1 LKDLIA
7 TKKKRISNDAVK
19 YIVAPQYDSLS
30 LNKVF
35 TLIFEHKR
43 ELLEYLPD
51 ERDLFRLPRQ

>member
-1 LKDLIA
+1 MKDLIA
-7 TKKKRISNDAVK
+7 NKKKRISNDAIK

-35 TLIFEHKR
+35 TLILQHKR
-43 ELLEYLPD
+43 EILDYLPD

>member
-1 LKDLIA
+1 MKDLIA
-7 TKKKRISNDAVK
+7 TKKKRICNDAVK